1 MAPCK
6 NEHNKS
12 QVALSNT
19 FRQFFY
25 SNICWA
31 NNPLVVII
39 TQSCQWCAEQNKKK
53 NIMETCNT
61 YCLVLSFSLFIFFVC
76 RMNEPRVLNEWS

>member
-39 TQSCQWCAEQNKKK
+39 TQSCQWCAEKNLKKK
-53 NIMETCNT
+53 HNRNLQ
-61 YCLVLSFSLFIFFVC
+61 CLLPGVKLFSLYFFCV
-76 RMNEPRVLNEWS
+76 